1 MWAIIPI
8 NNFNESFSRLSNI
21 LKKEQRKEMTQILAT
36 QVLDALTPIASVEKI
51 IVLSNEIEWLSS
63 FGNKKITVL
72 PESDTEQFSKKIDYT
87 TQWIQNQGVTAM
99 LYLSI
104 DLPYIQQEDIENLI
118 SQHISGLSIVE
129 AKKDNGTNA
138 LILDLPTKMEF
149 QFGPNSFSKHLAE
162 ARSKNINT
170 TIVNIEYLSLDLDDW
185 NDLHLFKKNSV
196 ENKFSQ
202 FINRNNF

>member
-8 NNFNESFSRLSNI
+8 NNFNESFSRLSNV
-21 LKKEQRKEMTQILAT
+21 LNKKQREEMTQILAT

-63 FGNKKITVL
+63 FWNKKITVL
-72 PESDTEQFSKKIDYT
+72 PESDTEQFSKKIDNT

>member
-8 NNFNESFSRLSNI
+8 NNFNESFSRLSNV
-21 LKKEQRKEMTQILAT
+21 LNKKQREEMTQILAT

-63 FGNKKITVL
+63 FWNKKITVL
-72 PESDTEQFSKKIDYT
+72 PESDTEQFSKKIDNT

-170 TIVNIEYLSLDLDDW
+170 TIVNIECLSLDLDDW

-202 FINRNNF
+202 FINQNNF

>member
-1 MWAIIPI
+1 VWAIIPI
-8 NNFNESFSRLSNI
+8 NNFNESFSRLSNV
-21 LKKEQRKEMTQILAT
+21 LNKKQREEMTQILAT

-63 FGNKKITVL
+63 FWNKKIVVL
-72 PESDTEQFSKKIDYT
+72 PEPDTEQFSEKIDNT
-87 TQWIQNQGVTAM
+87 AQWIQSQGVTAM

-196 ENKFSQ
+196 ESKFSQ
-202 FINRNNF
+202 FINQNNF

>member
-63 FGNKKITVL
+63 FWNKKIVVL
-72 PESDTEQFSKKIDYT
+72 PEPDTEQFSKKIDNT
-87 TQWIQNQGVTAM
+87 AQWIQSQGVTAM

-170 TIVNIEYLSLDLDDW
+170 TIVNIECLSLDLDDW

>member
-1 MWAIIPI
+1 VWAIIPI

-51 IVLSNEIEWLSS
+51 IILSNEIEWLSS

-149 QFGPNSFSKHLAE
+149 QFGPNSFSNHLAE

>member
-8 NNFNESFSRLSNI
+8 NNFNESFSRLSNV

-63 FGNKKITVL
+63 FWNKKIVVL
-72 PESDTEQFSKKIDYT
+72 PEPDTEQFSKKIDNT
-87 TQWIQNQGVTAM
+87 AQWIQSQGVTAM

-170 TIVNIEYLSLDLDDW
+170 TIVNIECLSLDLDDW

-202 FINRNNF
+202 FINQNNF

>member
-8 NNFNESFSRLSNI
+8 NNFNESFSRLSNV
-21 LKKEQRKEMTQILAT
+21 LNKKQREEMTQILAT

-170 TIVNIEYLSLDLDDW
+170 TIVNIECLSLDLDDW

>member
-8 NNFNESFSRLSNI
+8 NNFNESFSRLSNV

-170 TIVNIEYLSLDLDDW
+170 TIVNIECLSLDLDDW

>member
-1 MWAIIPI
+1 VWAIIPI
-8 NNFNESFSRLSNI
+8 NNFNESFSRLSNV
-21 LKKEQRKEMTQILAT
+21 LNKKQREEMTQILAT

-63 FGNKKITVL
+63 FWNKKIVVL
-72 PESDTEQFSKKIDYT
+72 PEPDTEQFSKKIDNT
-87 TQWIQNQGVTAM
+87 AQWIQSQGVTAM

-170 TIVNIEYLSLDLDDW
+170 TIVNIECLSLDLDDW

-196 ENKFSQ
+196 ESKFSQ
-202 FINRNNF
+202 FINQNNF

>member
-8 NNFNESFSRLSNI
+8 NNFNESFSRLSNV
-21 LKKEQRKEMTQILAT
+21 LNKKQREEMTQILAT

-87 TQWIQNQGVTAM
+87 TQWIQSQGVTAM

-170 TIVNIEYLSLDLDDW
+170 TIVNIECLSLDLDDW

-196 ENKFSQ
+196 ESKFSQ

>member
-1 MWAIIPI
+1 
-8 NNFNESFSRLSNI
+8 
-21 LKKEQRKEMTQILAT
+21 
-36 QVLDALTPIASVEKI
+36 
-51 IVLSNEIEWLSS
+51 
-63 FGNKKITVL
+63 
-72 PESDTEQFSKKIDYT
+72 
-87 TQWIQNQGVTAM
+87 M

>member
-8 NNFNESFSRLSNI
+8 NNFNESFSRLSNV
-21 LKKEQRKEMTQILAT
+21 LNKKQREEMTQILAT

-63 FGNKKITVL
+63 FWNKKI
-72 PESDTEQFSKKIDYT
+72 
-87 TQWIQNQGVTAM
+87 TAM

>member
-1 MWAIIPI
+1 
-8 NNFNESFSRLSNI
+8 
-21 LKKEQRKEMTQILAT
+21 MTQILAT

-63 FGNKKITVL
+63 FWNKKIVVL
-72 PESDTEQFSKKIDYT
+72 PEPDTEQFSGKIDNTAQWVQSQGAT
-87 TQWIQNQGVTAM
+87 TM

-149 QFGPNSFSKHLAE
+149 QFGPDSFSKHLAE

-170 TIVNIEYLSLDLDDW
+170 TIINIEYLSLDLDDW
-185 NDLHLFKKNSV
+185 NDLHLFKKNLV
-196 ENKFSQ
+196 KNKFSQ
-202 FINRNNF
+202 FIDRNNL

>member
-8 NNFNESFSRLSNI
+8 NNFNESFSRLSNV
-21 LKKEQRKEMTQILAT
+21 LNKKQREEMTQILAT

-63 FGNKKITVL
+63 FWNKKIVVL
-72 PESDTEQFSKKIDYT
+72 PEPDTEQFSKKIDNT
-87 TQWIQNQGVTAM
+87 AQWIQSQGVTAM

-170 TIVNIEYLSLDLDDW
+170 TIVNIECLSLDLDDW

-196 ENKFSQ
+196 ESKFSQ

>member
-1 MWAIIPI
+1 VWAIIPI
-8 NNFNESFSRLSNI
+8 NNFNESFSRLSNV
-21 LKKEQRKEMTQILAT
+21 LNKKQREEMTQILAT

-63 FGNKKITVL
+63 FWNKKIVVL
-72 PESDTEQFSKKIDYT
+72 PEPDTEQFSEKIDNT
-87 TQWIQNQGVTAM
+87 AQWIQSQGVTAM

-170 TIVNIEYLSLDLDDW
+170 TIVNIECLSLDLDDW

-196 ENKFSQ
+196 ESKFSQ
-202 FINRNNF
+202 FINQNNF

>member
-8 NNFNESFSRLSNI
+8 NNFNESFSRLSNV
-21 LKKEQRKEMTQILAT
+21 LNKKQREEMTQILAT

-63 FGNKKITVL
+63 FWNKKIVVL
-72 PESDTEQFSKKIDYT
+72 PEPDTEQFSEKIDNT
-87 TQWIQNQGVTAM
+87 AQWIQSQGVTAM

-196 ENKFSQ
+196 ENKFAQ

>member
-8 NNFNESFSRLSNI
+8 NNFNESFSRLSNV
-21 LKKEQRKEMTQILAT
+21 LNKKQREEMTQILAT
-36 QVLDALTPIASVEKI
+36 QVLDALTPIVSVEKI

-63 FGNKKITVL
+63 FWNKKIVVL
-72 PESDTEQFSKKIDYT
+72 PEPDTEQFSEKIDNT
-87 TQWIQNQGVTAM
+87 AQWIQSQGVTAM

-170 TIVNIEYLSLDLDDW
+170 TIVNIECLSLDLDDW

-196 ENKFSQ
+196 ESKFSQ
-202 FINRNNF
+202 FINQNNF

>member
-1 MWAIIPI
+1 VWAIIPI
-8 NNFNESFSRLSNI
+8 NNFNESFSRLSNV
-21 LKKEQRKEMTQILAT
+21 LNKKQREEMTQILAT

-63 FGNKKITVL
+63 FWNKKIVVL
-72 PESDTEQFSKKIDYT
+72 PEPDTEQFSKKIDNT
-87 TQWIQNQGVTAM
+87 AQWIQSQGVTAM

-170 TIVNIEYLSLDLDDW
+170 TIVNIECLSLDLDDW

>member
-1 MWAIIPI
+1 VWAIIPI
-8 NNFNESFSRLSNI
+8 NNFNESFSRLSNV
-21 LKKEQRKEMTQILAT
+21 LNKKQREEMTQILAT

-63 FGNKKITVL
+63 FWNKKIVVL
-72 PESDTEQFSKKIDYT
+72 PEPDTEQFSKKIDNT
-87 TQWIQNQGVTAM
+87 AQWIQSQGVTAM

>member
-8 NNFNESFSRLSNI
+8 NNFNESFSRLSNV
-21 LKKEQRKEMTQILAT
+21 LNKKQREEMTQILAT

-63 FGNKKITVL
+63 FWNKKIVVL
-72 PESDTEQFSKKIDYT
+72 PEPDTEQFSKKIDNT
-87 TQWIQNQGVTAM
+87 AQWIQSQGVTAM

>member
-1 MWAIIPI
+1 
-8 NNFNESFSRLSNI
+8 
-21 LKKEQRKEMTQILAT
+21 MTQILAT

-63 FGNKKITVL
+63 FWNKKIVVL
-72 PESDTEQFSKKIDYT
+72 PEPDTEQFSKKIDNT
-87 TQWIQNQGVTAM
+87 AQWIQSQGVTAM

>member
-8 NNFNESFSRLSNI
+8 NNFNESFSRLSNV
-21 LKKEQRKEMTQILAT
+21 LNKKQREEMTQILAT

-63 FGNKKITVL
+63 FWNKKIVVL
-72 PESDTEQFSKKIDYT
+72 PEPDTEQFSEKIDNT
-87 TQWIQNQGVTAM
+87 AQWIQSQGVTAM

>member
-8 NNFNESFSRLSNI
+8 NNFNESFSRLSNV
-21 LKKEQRKEMTQILAT
+21 LNKKQREEMTQILAT

-63 FGNKKITVL
+63 FWNKKITVL
-72 PESDTEQFSKKIDYT
+72 PESDTEQFSKKIDNT

-170 TIVNIEYLSLDLDDW
+170 TIVNIECLSLDLDDW

>member
-1 MWAIIPI
+1 VWAIIPI
-8 NNFNESFSRLSNI
+8 NNFNESFSRLSNV
-21 LKKEQRKEMTQILAT
+21 LNKKQREEMTQILAT

-63 FGNKKITVL
+63 FWNKKIVVL
-72 PESDTEQFSKKIDYT
+72 PEPDTEQFSEKIDNT
-87 TQWIQNQGVTAM
+87 AQWIQSQGVTAM

>member
-8 NNFNESFSRLSNI
+8 NNFNESFSRLSNV
-21 LKKEQRKEMTQILAT
+21 LNKKQREEMTQILAT
-36 QVLDALTPIASVEKI
+36 QVLDALTPIVSVEKI

-63 FGNKKITVL
+63 FWNKKIVVL
-72 PESDTEQFSKKIDYT
+72 PEPDTEQFSKKIDNT
-87 TQWIQNQGVTAM
+87 AQWIQSQGVTAM

>member
-8 NNFNESFSRLSNI
+8 NNFNESFSRLSNV
-21 LKKEQRKEMTQILAT
+21 LNKKQREEMTQILAT
-36 QVLDALTPIASVEKI
+36 QVLDALTPIVSVEKI

-63 FGNKKITVL
+63 FWNKKIVVL
-72 PESDTEQFSKKIDYT
+72 PEPDTEQFSEKIDNT
-87 TQWIQNQGVTAM
+87 AQWIQSQGVTAM

-170 TIVNIEYLSLDLDDW
+170 TIVNIECLSLDLDDW

>member
-8 NNFNESFSRLSNI
+8 NNFNESFSRLSNV
-21 LKKEQRKEMTQILAT
+21 LNKKQREEMTQILAT
-36 QVLDALTPIASVEKI
+36 QVLDALTPIVSVEKI

-63 FGNKKITVL
+63 FWNKKIVVL
-72 PESDTEQFSKKIDYT
+72 PEPDTEQFSEKIDNT
-87 TQWIQNQGVTAM
+87 AQWIQSQGVTAM

-185 NDLHLFKKNSV
+185 NDLHLIKKNSV
-196 ENKFSQ
+196 ENKFAQ

>member
-8 NNFNESFSRLSNI
+8 NNFNESFSRLSNV
-21 LKKEQRKEMTQILAT
+21 LNKKQREEMTQILAT

-63 FGNKKITVL
+63 FWNKKIVVL
-72 PESDTEQFSKKIDYT
+72 PEPDTEQFSKKIDNT
-87 TQWIQNQGVTAM
+87 AQWIQSQGVTAM

-170 TIVNIEYLSLDLDDW
+170 TIVNIECLSLDLDDW

-196 ENKFSQ
+196 ESKFSQ
-202 FINRNNF
+202 FINQNNF

>member
-8 NNFNESFSRLSNI
+8 NNFNESFSRLSNV
-21 LKKEQRKEMTQILAT
+21 LNKKQREEMTQILAT

-63 FGNKKITVL
+63 FWNKKIVVL
-72 PESDTEQFSKKIDYT
+72 PEPDTEQFSKKIDNT
-87 TQWIQNQGVTAM
+87 AQWIQSQGVTAM

-196 ENKFSQ
+196 ESKFSQ
-202 FINRNNF
+202 FINQNNF

>member
-63 FGNKKITVL
+63 FWNKKIVVL
-72 PESDTEQFSKKIDYT
+72 PEPDTEQFSKKIDNT
-87 TQWIQNQGVTAM
+87 AQWIQSQGVTAM

-170 TIVNIEYLSLDLDDW
+170 TIVNIECLSLDLDDW

-196 ENKFSQ
+196 ESKFSQ
-202 FINRNNF
+202 FINQNNF

>member
-8 NNFNESFSRLSNI
+8 NNFNESFSRLSNV
-21 LKKEQRKEMTQILAT
+21 LNKKQREEMTQILAT
-36 QVLDALTPIASVEKI
+36 QVLDALTPIVSVEKI

-63 FGNKKITVL
+63 FWNKKIVVL
-72 PESDTEQFSKKIDYT
+72 PEPDTEQFSEKIDNT
-87 TQWIQNQGVTAM
+87 AQWIQSQGVTAM

>member
-8 NNFNESFSRLSNI
+8 NNFNESFSRLSNV
-21 LKKEQRKEMTQILAT
+21 LNKKQREEMTQILAT

-63 FGNKKITVL
+63 FWNKKIVVL
-72 PESDTEQFSKKIDYT
+72 PEPDTEQFSKKIDNT
-87 TQWIQNQGVTAM
+87 AQWIQSQGVTAM

-118 SQHISGLSIVE
+118 SQHISSLSIVE

>member
-1 MWAIIPI
+1 
-8 NNFNESFSRLSNI
+8 
-21 LKKEQRKEMTQILAT
+21 MTQILAT

-63 FGNKKITVL
+63 FWNKKIVVL
-72 PESDTEQFSKKIDYT
+72 PEPDTEQFSKKIDNT
-87 TQWIQNQGVTAM
+87 AQWIQSQGVTAM

-170 TIVNIEYLSLDLDDW
+170 TIVNIECLSLDLDDW

>member
-8 NNFNESFSRLSNI
+8 NNFNESFSRLSNV
-21 LKKEQRKEMTQILAT
+21 LNKKQREEMTQILAT

-63 FGNKKITVL
+63 FWNKKIVVL
-72 PESDTEQFSKKIDYT
+72 PEPDTEQFSEKIDNT
-87 TQWIQNQGVTAM
+87 AQWIQSQGVTAM

-196 ENKFSQ
+196 ESKFSQ
-202 FINRNNF
+202 FINQNNF

>member
-8 NNFNESFSRLSNI
+8 NNFNESFSRLSNV
-21 LKKEQRKEMTQILAT
+21 LNKKQREEMTQILAT

-63 FGNKKITVL
+63 FWNKKIVVL
-72 PESDTEQFSKKIDYT
+72 PEPDTEQFSKKIDNT
-87 TQWIQNQGVTAM
+87 AQWIQSQGVTAM

-196 ENKFSQ
+196 ESKFSQ

>member
-1 MWAIIPI
+1 VWAIIPI
-8 NNFNESFSRLSNI
+8 NNFNESFSRLSNV
-21 LKKEQRKEMTQILAT
+21 LNKKQREEMTQILAT

-63 FGNKKITVL
+63 FWNKKIVVL
-72 PESDTEQFSKKIDYT
+72 PEPDTEQFSEKIDNT
-87 TQWIQNQGVTAM
+87 AQWIQNQGVTAM

>member
-8 NNFNESFSRLSNI
+8 NNFNESFSRLSNV
-21 LKKEQRKEMTQILAT
+21 LNKKQREEMTQILAT

-63 FGNKKITVL
+63 FWNKKIVVL
-72 PESDTEQFSKKIDYT
+72 PEPDTEQFSEKIDNT
-87 TQWIQNQGVTAM
+87 AQWIQNQGVTAM

>member
-72 PESDTEQFSKKIDYT
+72 PEPDTEQFSKKIDYT

-170 TIVNIEYLSLDLDDW
+170 TIVNIECLSLDLDDW